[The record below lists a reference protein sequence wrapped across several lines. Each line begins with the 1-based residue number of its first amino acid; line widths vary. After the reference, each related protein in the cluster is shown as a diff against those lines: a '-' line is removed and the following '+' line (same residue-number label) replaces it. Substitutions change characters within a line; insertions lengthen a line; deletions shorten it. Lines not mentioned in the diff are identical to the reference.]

1 MKVAVSILSLKEN
14 IKESILKLDNTCV
27 DYIHLDIMDGVFVEN
42 KTWDIED
49 INVLLNNTKKSK
61 DIHLMVQHLDKYIK
75 DFASLNPEF
84 ITFHYEATNDIMKYI
99 HLLHDK
105 KIGIGL
111 SVKPNTDISVIE
123 PYLPFLDLVLVMSVE
138 PGKGGQKFMESSL
151 EKIQKL
157 KELRIKDNYHYLIEV
172 DGGINDATISLV
184 TKAGADIVVSGSYIT
199 NSENY
204 EERIQKLKK

>member
-1 MKVAVSILSLKEN
+1 MKVAVSILSVKEN
-14 IKESILKLDNTCV
+14 INETINKLDNTCV
-27 DYIHLDIMDGVFVEN
+27 DYFHLDIMDGIFVEN
-42 KTWDIED
+42 KTWDIENMNALLKG
-49 INVLLNNTKKSK
+49 INKPK
-61 DIHLMVQHLDKYIK
+61 DVHLMVQDLDKYIK
-75 DFASLNPEF
+75 DFSTLNPDF

-111 SVKPNTDISVIE
+111 SIKPNTDISVLE

-138 PGKGGQKFMESSL
+138 PGAGGQKFIESSL

-157 KELRIKDNYHYLIEV
+157 KELREQDDYHYLIEV
-172 DGGINDATISLV
+172 DGGINDETIVLV
-184 TKAGADIVVSGSYIT
+184 NKAGADMVVSGSYIT

-204 EERIQKLKK
+204 GERIENLKK